1 MSSFFRKH
9 FTLERGLVVGGI
21 LVALGG
27 IAGITTLFLIYKFAN
42 NLSYVNIPYTQLA
55 IASIFIVMIG
65 IQFIFT
71 SFYMSFLDLE
81 KTLE

>member
-1 MSSFFRKH
+1 MSSFFRKY
-9 FTLERGLVVGGI
+9 FTLERGLTVGGV
-21 LVALGG
+21 LLALGG
-27 IAGITTLFLIYKFAN
+27 ILGVTTLVLIYKFAN
-42 NLSYVNIPYTQLA
+42 NLPYVNILYTQLA